1 MSKTDNIDK
10 IYEYV
15 VKKVSSPEFRNPIK
29 NFIDE
34 NCGIFLDVDENTFE
48 QGGLFNEFT
57 MLVDNL
63 LDKLCKD
70 SKISEEMF
78 LLSAKKGLEDE
89 KNKKYFEQLI
99 AFNNYNYFKSMMT
112 KRNYQILL
120 LAEKELEKNEKMKKL
135 NESQKAQKKIIDKEM
150 QQAIKMS
157 LALEDEK
164 RRIQAIE
171 EEDLRRAIKLS
182 LEEQK
187 KKNLPIPVSMP
198 PKDDKKKSNK
208 IEKKSEEKKDE
219 KKEDKKEDKKDE
231 KTEDKKEDPILEK
244 KEPEVPHQFRK
255 GAKRPY
261 KKTIPYG
268 VDNNPIDYTTSNNE
282 QIKATK
288 KTNDPFLDFKNIII
302 DRGSRGILSLKRTF
316 MITDDEGTHTLTFNN
331 FEKYIKDYR
340 LPLNDEEIKKIFD
353 KFDTKKQ
360 GIINYDDLLNE
371 LLGKINDY
379 RTDLLMKV
387 FEKFDPEHTGNASLN
402 EIRKNYNPNLHPEVL
417 KGNKSSQEELSEF
430 LDVVEYIFSLLNQ
443 EKAGDDVITI
453 EEFLDFYKNISF
465 AINDDE
471 YFNSIV
477 SNVWGLNKTKN
488 FGKKQLN
495 KKLESLFDN

>member
-182 LEEQK
+182 LEEK

-208 IEKKSEEKKDE
+208 IEKK
-219 KKEDKKEDKKDE
+219 
-231 KTEDKKEDPILEK
+231 I
-244 KEPEVPHQFRK
+244 
-255 GAKRPY
+255 
-261 KKTIPYG
+261 
-268 VDNNPIDYTTSNNE
+268 
-282 QIKATK
+282 
-288 KTNDPFLDFKNIII
+288 
-302 DRGSRGILSLKRTF
+302 
-316 MITDDEGTHTLTFNN
+316 
-331 FEKYIKDYR
+331 
-340 LPLNDEEIKKIFD
+340 
-353 KFDTKKQ
+353 
-360 GIINYDDLLNE
+360 
-371 LLGKINDY
+371 
-379 RTDLLMKV
+379 
-387 FEKFDPEHTGNASLN
+387 
-402 EIRKNYNPNLHPEVL
+402 
-417 KGNKSSQEELSEF
+417 
-430 LDVVEYIFSLLNQ
+430 
-443 EKAGDDVITI
+443 
-453 EEFLDFYKNISF
+453 
-465 AINDDE
+465 
-471 YFNSIV
+471 
-477 SNVWGLNKTKN
+477 
-488 FGKKQLN
+488 
-495 KKLESLFDN
+495 